1 MKFAYEANAWGG
13 VIGNPNAVTDLG
25 TGFYVT
31 PGDLQGAL
39 DSIAAAGYDG
49 IELFDGNLLPY
60 EGSIEA
66 FTQAV
71 RASGLEVTGVYSGGH
86 LIYADAQ
93 DDELARFERSIALA
107 AAAGARHYVVGG
119 GAVRHT
125 GRRDE
130 DFVVAG
136 ALLSSVAERARDA
149 GLIPSYHPHL
159 GSLAQSPE
167 QIDALFNATS
177 IGLCADVAHIAGGGG
192 DPVSVIRQYADRLAY
207 VHLKDIDLSAG
218 GFLPLGEGDVDLD
231 GIVAAVL
238 DAGYDDWVTIELD
251 GFPGD
256 QDAAAA
262 RSLAWLRASAL
273 GHN

>member
-262 RSLAWLRASAL
+262 RSLAWLRASTL